1 MMQQP
6 VDPALVIDRQTG
18 VTVWRQITGAL
29 AAEISAGRPEPGD
42 RLPSESELAARFGV
56 NRHTIRRALES
67 LQQDGLLSIEHG
79 RGSFV
84 AEDVLEYQV
93 GSRTRFSE
101 VIRAHNREPS
111 GETLDLRLLPADAEC
126 AAALGIPRGT
136 QVIRLMRLG
145 RADQRPVSLG
155 RHHFSHARIPGLAEA
170 LRVSGGITKALHAC
184 GIVDYRR
191 SVTRVTARMPTA
203 REAVLL
209 ATARGRPVLE
219 TESINVD
226 GSGTVVEFG
235 ITAYPT
241 PRVQIVMET

>member
-1 MMQQP
+1 MTHQP
-6 VDPALVIDRQTG
+6 ADAASVIDRRTG
-18 VTVWRQITGAL
+18 VTVWRQIAGAL
-29 AAEISAGRPEPGD
+29 ASDISAGRPGPGS
-42 RLPSESELAARFGV
+42 RLPSEGALAARFGV

-67 LQQDGLLSIEHG
+67 LQQDGLLRIEHG

-111 GETLDLRLLPADAEC
+111 GEILDLRVLAADAGC

-136 QVIRLMRLG
+136 QVIRLVRLG
-145 RADQRPVSLG
+145 RADQRPVSLSQ
-155 RHHFSHARIPGLAEA
+155 HHFPDARIPGLAEA
-170 LRVSGGITKALHAC
+170 LRISGGVSAALRAC
-184 GIVDYRR
+184 GVLDYRR
-191 SVTRVTARMPTA
+191 RVTRVTARMPTA

-209 ATARGRPVLE
+209 ATTRGRPVLE
-219 TESINVD
+219 TESVNVD
-226 GSGTVVEFG
+226 GFGAAIEFG